1 MWGCIACPV
10 AEVGMMVTIPSLN
23 SWISAGKKALC
34 MIAHATRRWKVIAGM
49 VFDNGTRDALLLK
62 LVLSCR
68 G

>member
-34 MIAHATRRWKVIAGM
+34 MIGHATGWKVM
-49 VFDNGTRDALLLK
+49 VMIFDNDETL
-62 LVLSCR
+62 CC
-68 G
+68 